1 MTGEQTKVTEFAELA
16 QAMGAAGADH
26 DRLMIAVEAAVEL
39 VKACAHA
46 GITLNRRGEC
56 STLAG
61 SSEVPSLVNDLQ
73 NEVGEGPCHDL
84 DRDEETVVCT
94 DLARDQRWPAWGAR
108 VHQEL
113 GLGSS
118 MSLLIFTA
126 RGSYGTLSLYA
137 ERPRAFSADDLAT
150 AQALAGHLAVS
161 MAASREIDGLG
172 VALAS
177 RTVIG
182 QAEGIVM
189 ERLGVDSDQA
199 LAYLKRVSSH
209 TNTKLVDVAL
219 ALVRT
224 RRLPDADAQS

>member
-1 MTGEQTKVTEFAELA
+1 MDLTLILA
-16 QAMGAAGADH
+16 LLAMGTFGGFAAG
-26 DRLMIAVEAAVEL
+26 LLGIGGGMVL
-39 VKACAHA
+39 VPF
-46 GITLNRRGEC
+46 IT
-56 STLAG
+56 
-61 SSEVPSLVNDLQ
+61 
-73 NEVGEGPCHDL
+73 
-84 DRDEETVVCT
+84 
-94 DLARDQRWPAWGAR
+94 
-108 VHQEL
+108 
-113 GLGSS
+113 
-118 MSLLIFTA
+118 MIFTA

-137 ERPRAFSADDLAT
+137 ERTRAFSADDLAT

-161 MAASREIDGLG
+161 MAASREIMGLG

-189 ERLGVDSDQA
+189 ERLGVDADQA

-224 RRLPDADAQS
+224 RQLPEAGAQS